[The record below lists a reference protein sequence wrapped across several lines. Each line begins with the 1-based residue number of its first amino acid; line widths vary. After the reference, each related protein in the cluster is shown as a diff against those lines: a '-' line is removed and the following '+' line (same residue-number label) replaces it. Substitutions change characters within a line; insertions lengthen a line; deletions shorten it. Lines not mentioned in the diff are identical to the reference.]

1 MPGSLVGDPDR
12 RPRRP
17 AIRKPRRRPL
27 LSVPTPLTR
36 ALLDFFRTEVAGGA
50 LLLAAAVLALV
61 WANSAAGDG
70 YVRLWD
76 TVVDARL
83 GPVALPHDLHHWV
96 NDGLMTVFFLVVG
109 LEIKREL
116 VAGELRDRRKAVMP
130 VVAAVGGMVVPAAV
144 YLGVVGLGGPAARGW
159 AIPMATDIAF
169 AIGVLALLGRRVPP
183 ALRLFVLA
191 LAIADDIG
199 AIAVIALGYS
209 EGIRV
214 APLAVAAVCL
224 AAVAVVGRSPRWSTS
239 VALALG
245 LGAWLAVLQSGIHP
259 TIAGVALGLVI
270 PAGSHAE
277 RLEHRLHPL
286 SSFVVVPL
294 FALASAGVR
303 LEGAG
308 LPADGPDVA
317 LAVAAGLAAGKVV
330 GISAFSWLAV
340 RLGLG
345 KLPEGTTWP
354 QLVGA
359 AAVAGIGFTVALFIG
374 DLAFDAPALEAQA
387 KLGILTGSLAASLVG
402 VVVLRLAGRRVP
414 AG

>member
-1 MPGSLVGDPDR
+1 M
-12 RPRRP
+12 
-17 AIRKPRRRPL
+17 
-27 LSVPTPLTR
+27 
-36 ALLDFFRTEVAGGA
+36 AGGA
-50 LLLAAAVLALV
+50 LLLAAAVAALA
-61 WANSAAGDG
+61 WANSPAGAAYAG
-70 YVRLWD
+70 LWS
-76 TVVDARL
+76 TPLDARL
-83 GPVALPHDLHHWV
+83 GSVSLPHDLHAWI

-116 VAGELRDRRKAVMP
+116 VAGELRDRRKALLP
-130 VVAAVGGMVVPAAV
+130 VAAALGGMVVPAAI
-144 YLGVVGLGGPAARGW
+144 YLGVVGLDGPAARGW

-169 AIGVLALLGRRVPP
+169 AVGVLALLGRRVPP

-199 AIAVIALGYS
+199 AIAVIAVGYS
-209 EGIRV
+209 EGIRL

-224 AAVAVVGRSPRWSTS
+224 AAVALMGRSPRWSGT

-245 LGAWLAVLQSGIHP
+245 LGAWLAVLQSGVHP
-259 TIAGVALGLVI
+259 TVAGVALGLVI
-270 PAGSHAE
+270 PAGPRAE
-277 RLEHRLHPL
+277 RLEHGLHPV
-286 SSFVVVPL
+286 SSFLVVPL
-294 FALASAGVR
+294 FALANAGVR

-308 LPADGPDVA
+308 TSGDGPNVA
-317 LAVAAGLAAGKVV
+317 LAVALGLAVGKMV

-374 DLAFDAPALEAQA
+374 DLAFGAPALEAQA
-387 KLGILTGSLAASLVG
+387 KLGILSGSLAASLVG
-402 VVVLRLAGRRVP
+402 VVLLRLAGQRGRPV
-414 AG
+414 

>member
-1 MPGSLVGDPDR
+1 
-12 RPRRP
+12 
-17 AIRKPRRRPL
+17 
-27 LSVPTPLTR
+27 
-36 ALLDFFRTEVAGGA
+36 
-50 LLLAAAVLALV
+50 LLLAAAVAALV
-61 WANSAAGDG
+61 WANSAGGESYA
-70 YVRLWD
+70 RLWD

-96 NDGLMTVFFLVVG
+96 NDGLMTVFFLLVG

-116 VAGELRDRRKAVMP
+116 VAGELRDRRKALMP
-130 VVAAVGGMVVPAAV
+130 VVAALGGMAVPAAV
-144 YLGVVGLGGPAARGW
+144 YLAVVGLDGPAAAGW

-169 AIGVLALLGRRVPP
+169 AVGVLALLGRRVPP
-183 ALRLFVLA
+183 ALRLFVVA

-209 EGIRV
+209 EGVRP
-214 APLAVAAVCL
+214 APLSVAAVCL
-224 AAVAVVGRSPRWSTS
+224 AAVAVMGRSRRWSTA
-239 VALALG
+239 VALVLG
-245 LGAWLAVLQSGIHP
+245 LGAWLAVLQTGIHP

-270 PAGSHAE
+270 PAGPQAE

-294 FALASAGVR
+294 FALANAGVR
-303 LEGAG
+303 LQGAG
-308 LPADGPDVA
+308 VSGDGPNVA
-317 LAVAAGLAAGKVV
+317 LAVALGLAAGKTV

-345 KLPEGTTWP
+345 KVPEGTTWP

-374 DLAFDAPALEAQA
+374 DLAFTAPALEAQA
-387 KLGILTGSLAASLVG
+387 KIGILSGSLAASLVG
-402 VVVLRLAGRRVP
+402 VVVLRLAGRRAP
-414 AG
+414 EG